1 LDGTWV
7 EWTDGLWSQSYEFN
21 FCSALSYNYVQSG
34 GRAGVAKF
42 LEAEGELAGAFRGS
56 LVDRFYAT
64 NASN

>member
-1 LDGTWV
+1 M
-7 EWTDGLWSQSYEFN
+7 SFN

-34 GRAGVAKF
+34 GQAVWPEF